1 MSLNRVLPS
10 LNAKIMRLNRTLP
23 GLNAKI
29 MGVTRTSPIMNAKI
43 PGNEREKK
51 SVKCLYI
58 PVISIIISATF

>member
-10 LNAKIMRLNRTLP
+10 LNAKIM
-23 GLNAKI
+23 G
-29 MGVTRTSPIMNAKI
+29 MTRNSPIMNAKI

-58 PVISIIISATF
+58 PVVSIIISVTF